1 MLSKEELGH
10 VAEFIGSVSIIMAAA
25 ITVWKR
31 ALLPLWRFANNTADI
46 YNSLEYIKHELSPN
60 GSGSIRDA
68 VDRIEAK
75 LIISEQRYKLLT
87 MDSPFG
93 VFETDARGD
102 FLHVNRT
109 YCRWAK
115 CSNTDLEGK
124 GWVNYLANA
133 ERQHVFQEWM
143 AAVHQEREF
152 TSNFSL
158 TPAES
163 PSFTVHCNA
172 FPMFDG
178 KDKLSGWIG
187 IISKA

>member
-1 MLSKEELGH
+1 MLSEEELGN
-10 VAEFIGSVSIIMAAA
+10 AARFIGSLGIIMAAA

-46 YNSLEYIKHELSPN
+46 FNSLEYIKHELSPN
-60 GSGSIRDA
+60 GGGSIRDA

-87 MDSPFG
+87 MDSPFS
-93 VFETDARGD
+93 VFETDATGD

-115 CSNTDLEGK
+115 CSSTDLEGK
-124 GWVNYLANA
+124 GWLNFLSAA
-133 ERQHVFQEWM
+133 ERQRIFQEWQT
-143 AAVHQEREF
+143 AVAHEREF
-152 TSNFSL
+152 SADFTL
-158 TPAES
+158 APAEGT
-163 PSFTVHCNA
+163 PFTVHCNA

-178 KDKLSGWIG
+178 KENLSGWIG
-187 IISKA
+187 VISKA